1 MFRAAWSRLDGLQR
15 TMAVK
20 VVLSVLSL
28 VVVVATGITFWVQ
41 ASDTQAR
48 FNDVVVILRET
59 SSLEQDAVSA
69 RLLEEGILE
78 VDGVEYGD
86 ERFAEYAANL
96 FDQETGRLIDVELL
110 AALLLA
116 KDIPAWMPAILINS
130 PSIALWGGIG
140 ILAWLLLVI
149 FSEITL
155 QVLVGILATVAACGL
170 VGLAW
175 LLGMTRDPQQ
185 WVLAF
190 SGIGLLVIT
199 FLLLIRVVL
208 AILGYLASPGPGL
221 DQHGARSTYVQ
232 ICAVAMVLIKE
243 SIRLRISLAF
253 IVVLLFALPIIPLWI
268 DTSEPLRYQVQNF
281 LSDSMSLVYIL
292 AACMT
297 LILACATISFE
308 IRDRQ
313 IWQLMTKPIGRIQYM
328 LGKWLGLMLLNFVLL
343 LIGGLSIFSF
353 TEYLR
358 TRPTADPLDAVA
370 VSDEVLTARVGVRPI
385 FNSMSMEQLRQRVDS
400 EIDNNSI
407 LKDEIATGE
416 KRMNDVRRQLARQV
430 RREFMDQQRAIAPA
444 SLDEGG
450 ELDARVYMFPGLGAA
465 RRDRTNLTLRYEF
478 HIGRSEST
486 DHYPV
491 VFDFIDVGEQ
501 VEQIYVPEQW
511 HSLLVPP
518 DWIGE
523 DGVLRIRIL
532 NGGFSKTPSEASL
545 MFFPN
550 GATLFFDSDGLEVMW
565 QASSFEANFLRAM
578 LINWVKLA
586 FLGILGLA
594 AATFLSFPV
603 AVMLAFTVFIG
614 GSLAPFIAMSIDEF
628 QIDPA
633 TIWPLRMVQWGVVG
647 VAYSA
652 EWLLRPFGEASPNVL
667 VVEGRLVPWRGVLT
681 NILQIGIFWSGCAL
695 LVGWW
700 AFRRRELATYSGN
713 G

>member
-1 MFRAAWSRLDGLQR
+1 
-15 TMAVK
+15 
-20 VVLSVLSL
+20 
-28 VVVVATGITFWVQ
+28 
-41 ASDTQAR
+41 
-48 FNDVVVILRET
+48 
-59 SSLEQDAVSA
+59 
-69 RLLEEGILE
+69 
-78 VDGVEYGD
+78 
-86 ERFAEYAANL
+86 
-96 FDQETGRLIDVELL
+96 
-110 AALLLA
+110 
-116 KDIPAWMPAILINS
+116 
-130 PSIALWGGIG
+130 
-140 ILAWLLLVI
+140 
-149 FSEITL
+149 
-155 QVLVGILATVAACGL
+155 
-170 VGLAW
+170 
-175 LLGMTRDPQQ
+175 
-185 WVLAF
+185 
-190 SGIGLLVIT
+190 
-199 FLLLIRVVL
+199 
-208 AILGYLASPGPGL
+208 
-221 DQHGARSTYVQ
+221 
-232 ICAVAMVLIKE
+232 
-243 SIRLRISLAF
+243 
-253 IVVLLFALPIIPLWI
+253 
-268 DTSEPLRYQVQNF
+268 
-281 LSDSMSLVYIL
+281 
-292 AACMT
+292 
-297 LILACATISFE
+297 
-308 IRDRQ
+308 
-313 IWQLMTKPIGRIQYM
+313 
-328 LGKWLGLMLLNFVLL
+328 
-343 LIGGLSIFSF
+343 
-353 TEYLR
+353 
-358 TRPTADPLDAVA
+358 
-370 VSDEVLTARVGVRPI
+370 
-385 FNSMSMEQLRQRVDS
+385 
-400 EIDNNSI
+400 
-407 LKDEIATGE
+407 
-416 KRMNDVRRQLARQV
+416 
-430 RREFMDQQRAIAPA
+430 
-444 SLDEGG
+444 
-450 ELDARVYMFPGLGAA
+450 MFPGLGAA

-681 NILQIGIFWSGCAL
+681 NILQIGIFWSGCCFVGR
-695 LVGWW
+695 LVGFPPQGTGYL
-700 AFRRRELATYSGN
+700 FRQWLTRRQQIKNSLSQYLNLFAMGLVAMETNHA
-713 G
+713 